1 MSGRKR
7 AMICSALLI
16 AFFLCACGKT
26 GAADKTVV
34 VLRET
39 EAPTAAAEP
48 VISAE
53 SPEPA
58 STRPS
63 DWYGWW
69 RMFNTSGDWAH
80 MYGYYWDCCAEIRK
94 EDDSLRLQL
103 WDEDISKYIGLSS
116 ARILEDSGTLKC
128 KVGAFLDREIGPDDW
143 RITRTQDTCGVLL
156 HIEGSYEAVGK
167 GGFQYE
173 IFLRPWGSRWPGSE
187 DEKPHYYENWYLPLI
202 DAGVRMPDEI
212 GKGT

>member
-1 MSGRKR
+1 MDGRKR
-7 AMICSALLI
+7 AVVCLALILT
-16 AFFLCACGKT
+16 FVFCACGKT

-39 EAPTAAAEP
+39 AAPTD
-48 VISAE
+48 
-53 SPEPA
+53 SPEPTIPA
-58 STRPS
+58 EDNEGTSAKAS

-116 ARILEDSGTLKC
+116 ARIRESGGALQC
-128 KVGAFLDREIGPDDW
+128 AVGAFLDREIGPEDW
-143 RITRTQDTCGVLL
+143 RITRTQDECGVLL

-173 IFLRPWGSRWPGSE
+173 IFLRPWGSRWPGSK

-212 GKGT
+212 GG